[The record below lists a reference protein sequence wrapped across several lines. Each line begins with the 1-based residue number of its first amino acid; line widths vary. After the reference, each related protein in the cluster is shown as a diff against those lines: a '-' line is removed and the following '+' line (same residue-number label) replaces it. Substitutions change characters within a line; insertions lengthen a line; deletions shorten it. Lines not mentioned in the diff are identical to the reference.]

1 MTVATASWD
10 ALNGG
15 DGCDGDRGLAEWRCA
30 AAVAGAESADAGA
43 GEREGEGE
51 GEGES
56 GGRFRLLGRSLLRTG
71 CGEAEGCPVFAFEAL
86 PCAAPASVAN

>member
-1 MTVATASWD
+1 M
-10 ALNGG
+10 LKHFFGG
-15 DGCDGDRGLAEWRCA
+15 DAEW
-30 AAVAGAESADAGA
+30 AESADAGA
-43 GEREGEGE
+43 GEREGE

-71 CGEAEGCPVFAFEAL
+71 CGETEGCPVFAFEAL